1 MFLFTAVEAVSKEV
15 LVNTETVISC
25 KITQINEQ
33 MSIEWSG
40 FTQGSNFDPKQGS
53 YDPNSNS
60 QTGTLTV
67 KSGAVK
73 SDQTYTCTISSKV
86 NTDSAIKTTD
96 VHLNV
101 YGKNGYRT

>member
-1 MFLFTAVEAVSKEV
+1 
-15 LVNTETVISC
+15 
-25 KITQINEQ
+25 

-73 SDQTYTCTISSKV
+73 SDQMYTCTISSKV